1 MAINVK
7 STKDQIFK
15 AYQDAEKSKKEAE
28 VKLLN
33 AQKEAQNAQNEAEK
47 AKKQLEALKLQM
59 QSVKPLSEQMNGT
72 ALPFI
77 NQQKIN
83 ANTVEGILN
92 VFDEIEK
99 GLGNAISEISIQ
111 MSIEANALSELR
123 KKTNET
129 ALELKSLYD
138 LEMFDDILF
147 KLINDYEDAEKT
159 FAESA
164 EKRQKDFEEEISNLQ
179 KNWQKEQSK
188 YNNHIFERNEKTDK
202 NYQREIRTHQ
212 YDLEHARNLEKDLY
226 QQKKKQLQAELDE
239 LKEIQQLTWDEK
251 EKLLKEKEEEL
262 AKYKKDFEEFPEKLE
277 KEIKKAEAE
286 AKGIIEKDA
295 KVKHDLVNKEMEA
308 RNKMY
313 EMRVN
318 ALNTNIENQKVQIEK
333 LNDQLAIALKQAQEL
348 AVKAIEGTSN
358 LDKFNAV
365 REIATEMAKNQ
376 PKTK

>member
-15 AYQDAEKSKKEAE
+15 AYQDAEKSKREAE

-47 AKKQLEALKLQM
+47 AKKQLETLKQQM
-59 QSVKPLSEQMNGT
+59 QNVKSTPEQTT

-77 NQQKIN
+77 IQQKIN
-83 ANTVEGILN
+83 ATTVEGILN

-129 ALELKSLYD
+129 AVELKSLYD

-147 KLINDYEDAEKT
+147 QLINEYENAEKT

-164 EKRQKDFEEEISNLQ
+164 EKRQKDFEEEISNLR

-188 YNNHIFERNEKTDK
+188 YNNQIFERNEKTDK
-202 NYQREIRTHQ
+202 NYQREVRTHQ
-212 YDLEHARNLEKDLY
+212 YDLEHARNLEKDIY

-239 LKEIQQLTWDEK
+239 LKEIQQSTWDEK
-251 EKLLKEKEEEL
+251 EKLLKEKEDEL

-277 KEIKKAEAE
+277 KEIKKTEAE
-286 AKGIIEKDA
+286 AKGIIEKEA
-295 KVKHDLVNKEMEA
+295 KVKHDLANKEMEA

>member
-33 AQKEAQNAQNEAEK
+33 AQREAQNAQNEAEK
-47 AKKQLEALKLQM
+47 AKKQLETLKQQM
-59 QSVKPLSEQMNGT
+59 QNVKSTPEQTT

-77 NQQKIN
+77 AQQKIN
-83 ANTVEGILN
+83 ATTVEGILN

-99 GLGNAISEISIQ
+99 GLGNAMSEISIQ

-123 KKTNET
+123 KKTNQT
-129 ALELKSLYD
+129 AVELKSLYD
-138 LEMFDDILF
+138 LEMFDDILLQ
-147 KLINDYEDAEKT
+147 LINEYENAEKT
-159 FAESA
+159 FAESG
-164 EKRQKDFEEEISNLQ
+164 EKRQKDFEEEISNLR

-188 YNNHIFERNEKTDK
+188 YNNQIFERNEKTDK
-202 NYQREIRTHQ
+202 NYQREVRTHQ
-212 YDLEHARNLEKDLY
+212 YDLEHARNLEKDIY

-239 LKEIQQLTWDEK
+239 LKEIQQSTWDEK
-251 EKLLKEKEEEL
+251 EKLLKEKEDEL

-277 KEIKKAEAE
+277 KEIKKTEAE
-286 AKGIIEKDA
+286 AKGIIEKEA
-295 KVKHDLVNKEMEA
+295 KVKHDLANKEMEA

>member
-47 AKKQLEALKLQM
+47 AKKQLETLKQQM
-59 QSVKPLSEQMNGT
+59 QNVKSTPEQIT

-77 NQQKIN
+77 AQQKIN
-83 ANTVEGILN
+83 ATTVEGILN

-99 GLGNAISEISIQ
+99 GLGNAMSEISIQ

-129 ALELKSLYD
+129 AVELKSLYD
-138 LEMFDDILF
+138 LEMFDDILLQ
-147 KLINDYEDAEKT
+147 LINEYENAEKT

-164 EKRQKDFEEEISNLQ
+164 EKRQKDFEEEISNLR

-188 YNNHIFERNEKTDK
+188 YNNQIFERNEKTDK
-202 NYQREIRTHQ
+202 NYQREVRTHQ
-212 YDLEHARNLEKDLY
+212 YDLEHARNLEKDIY

-239 LKEIQQLTWDEK
+239 LKEIQQSTWDEK

-277 KEIKKAEAE
+277 KEIKKTEAE
-286 AKGIIEKDA
+286 AKGIIEKEA
-295 KVKHDLVNKEMEA
+295 RVKHDLANKEMEA

>member
-47 AKKQLEALKLQM
+47 AKKQLETLKQQM
-59 QSVKPLSEQMNGT
+59 QNVKSTPEQTT

-77 NQQKIN
+77 IQQKIN
-83 ANTVEGILN
+83 ATTVEGILN

-129 ALELKSLYD
+129 AVELKSLYD

-147 KLINDYEDAEKT
+147 QLINEYENAEKT

-164 EKRQKDFEEEISNLQ
+164 EKRQKDFEEEISNLR

-188 YNNHIFERNEKTDK
+188 YNNQIFERNEKTDK
-202 NYQREIRTHQ
+202 NYQREVRTHQ
-212 YDLEHARNLEKDLY
+212 YDLEHARNLEKDIY

-239 LKEIQQLTWDEK
+239 LKEIQQSTWDEK

-277 KEIKKAEAE
+277 KEIKKTEAE
-286 AKGIIEKDA
+286 AKGIIEKEA
-295 KVKHDLVNKEMEA
+295 RVKHDLANKEMEA

>member
-33 AQKEAQNAQNEAEK
+33 AQREAQNAQNEAEK
-47 AKKQLEALKLQM
+47 AKKQLETLKQQM
-59 QSVKPLSEQMNGT
+59 QNVKSTPEQTT

-77 NQQKIN
+77 AQQKIN
-83 ANTVEGILN
+83 ATTVEGILN

-99 GLGNAISEISIQ
+99 GLGNAMSEISIQ
-111 MSIEANALSELR
+111 MSIETNALSELR
-123 KKTNET
+123 KKTNQT
-129 ALELKSLYD
+129 AVELKSLYD
-138 LEMFDDILF
+138 LEMFDDILLQ
-147 KLINDYEDAEKT
+147 LINEYENAEKT

-164 EKRQKDFEEEISNLQ
+164 EKRQKDFEEEISNLR

-188 YNNHIFERNEKTDK
+188 YNNQIFERNEKTDK
-202 NYQREIRTHQ
+202 NYQREVRTHQ
-212 YDLEHARNLEKDLY
+212 YDLEHARNLEKDIY
-226 QQKKKQLQAELDE
+226 QQKKKQLQTELDE
-239 LKEIQQLTWDEK
+239 LKEIQQSTWDEK
-251 EKLLKEKEEEL
+251 EKLLKEKEDEL

-277 KEIKKAEAE
+277 KEIKKTEAE
-286 AKGIIEKDA
+286 AKGIIEKEA
-295 KVKHDLVNKEMEA
+295 KVKHDLANKEMEA